1 MSMCSKTLNAA
12 TNNKWKESKQQIIPT
27 FYMILFKYK
36 HSFNEMFKIATDS
49 IYTTDAVRERQRENE
64 VWRWGIGTSSGAV
77 ECGQAI
83 GMSSAKLHVMS
94 VRHANI

>member
-1 MSMCSKTLNAA
+1 
-12 TNNKWKESKQQIIPT
+12 
-27 FYMILFKYK
+27 
-36 HSFNEMFKIATDS
+36 MFKIATDS

-64 VWRWGIGTSSGAV
+64 VWGSGISTRSGAV

-83 GMSSAKLHVMS
+83 GMSSAELHVMS

>member
-1 MSMCSKTLNAA
+1 
-12 TNNKWKESKQQIIPT
+12 
-27 FYMILFKYK
+27 MILFKYK
-36 HSFNEMFKIATDS
+36 HSFNEMFEIATDS

-64 VWRWGIGTSSGAV
+64 VWRGMGGIGTRSGAV